1 MMKALRKTIPSV
13 VKRTANSQGVP
24 IKNFFSAMLVF
35 FSRFIKIMPNFSL
48 VGSFGFFQKN
58 LLLFFAQILAFD
70 LLISGLYPGFL
81 FSYLG
86 FFSYWLFGRLAN
98 NSIKKQALL
107 LPLASFFFFLFSN
120 FGVWW
125 YWYPRNLAGLT
136 TCYTLALPFY
146 RNTLLG
152 DLFFGA
158 VIIGVSL
165 LIKKLPQKVTRSQA
179 SYV

>member
-1 MMKALRKTIPSV
+1 MKIIRFC
-13 VKRTANSQGVP
+13 ANSNNCYLGVSV
-24 IKNFFSAMLVF
+24 KKLFTTLLVF

-70 LLISGLYPGFL
+70 FLVSGLYPGFL

-86 FFSYWLFGRLAN
+86 FFGYWLFGRLAN
-98 NSIKKQALL
+98 NSIKKQIFF
-107 LPLASFFFFLFSN
+107 LPIASFCFFLISN

-165 LIKKLPQKVTRSQA
+165 LIKKLSQKVVKTQA